1 MTKRQSERFSNGD
14 NTLVKKCREK
24 GIGVLG
30 PVVPPT
36 KESIEKAVSEG
47 YTMLILGNYMWH
59 FKGSLKNMMD
69 NAVNP
74 FRNSR

>member
-1 MTKRQSERFSNGD
+1 MGEEVKTAYS
-14 NTLVKKCREK
+14 TLVKKCREK

-36 KESIEKAVSEG
+36 KESIEQAISEG
-47 YTMLILGNYMWH
+47 YTMLILGNDMWH

-74 FRNSR
+74 FRS